1 MKLMKTMAAA
11 MCAAMTL
18 NGCTTML
25 LWGENDPF
33 SETTTTRQAAQDE
46 IQAFG
51 VVQQANSQLE
61 KGSLVM
67 MGRKNWFVVNPKD
80 SAKLQSI
87 LNVKLD
93 KAFQIVDRY
102 AHKPLE
108 SFPVT
113 LKSAKSHEF
122 TTDFCLR
129 YDTAKADDIAKLKA
143 LSFEMRKP
151 SEKGKGQTPYYV
163 RCDTAAGKFY
173 QSPPNYRADYHFET
187 PFPVSVNYTVKH
199 KSADAEKLIGNLLGT
214 PLALAVD
221 AVGAVVLWPVYLMQ
235 R

>member
-1 MKLMKTMAAA
+1 MKLMKTTAAA
-11 MCAAMTL
+11 MCAVMTL
-18 NGCTTML
+18 NGCTMF

-33 SETTTTRQAAQDE
+33 SERTTTRQAAQDE

-51 VVQQANSQLE
+51 VVRQANSQLE

-67 MGRKNWFVVNPKD
+67 MGAKNWFVVNPED
-80 SAKLQSI
+80 SAKLQGV

-93 KAFQIVDRY
+93 KAFQIVGRY
-102 AHKPLE
+102 DHKPLK

-113 LKSAKSHEF
+113 LKSAKSNDF

-129 YDTAKADDIAKLKA
+129 YDTVQADDIAKLKA
-143 LSFEMRKP
+143 LSFEMRKS
-151 SEKGKGQTPYYV
+151 SEKGKETPYYV

-173 QSPPNYRADYHFET
+173 QSPPNYRADYRFET
-187 PFPVSVNYTVKH
+187 PFPVSVDYTVTH
-199 KSADAEKLIGNLLGT
+199 KSTDFGKLARNLFWTPVTLAGDAV
-214 PLALAVD
+214 LAV
-221 AVGAVVLWPVYLMQ
+221 VILPFSLMK